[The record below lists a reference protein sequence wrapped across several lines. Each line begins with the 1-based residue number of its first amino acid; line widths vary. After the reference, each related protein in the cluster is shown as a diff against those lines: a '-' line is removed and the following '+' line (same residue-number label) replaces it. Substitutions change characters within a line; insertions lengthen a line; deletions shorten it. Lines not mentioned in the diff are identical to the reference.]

1 MPKKE
6 KEKEISGNFSSI
18 ANIIHQWE
26 RSGNHDCCVCVCV
39 CLFIVIVYSLDL
51 IIFSNLGLGFIPPP
65 FLPLK
70 LNSIFY
76 FYFFHFHICCS
87 QLAEALYEY
96 GRGNDKEALQLLGP
110 DFDANNCRVWSS
122 ITEQLDQG
130 ASKSGQYFHI
140 LEFIIWILLLYARWS
155 VHLMNKLMYSMK
167 SGTVCCL
174 ILDMLWRVRHK
185 FFCCHQT
192 LLWFCFNCKFLI
204 LAIEVIEKQ
213 IKKREGVPFLWRLLV

>member
-1 MPKKE
+1 M
-6 KEKEISGNFSSI
+6 
-18 ANIIHQWE
+18 
-26 RSGNHDCCVCVCV
+26 CV

-110 DFDANNCRVWSS
+110 DFDANNCKVWSS

-130 ASKSGQYFHI
+130 APKSGQYFHI
-140 LEFIIWILLLYARWS
+140 LEFII
-155 VHLMNKLMYSMK
+155 
-167 SGTVCCL
+167 
-174 ILDMLWRVRHK
+174 
-185 FFCCHQT
+185 
-192 LLWFCFNCKFLI
+192 
-204 LAIEVIEKQ
+204 
-213 IKKREGVPFLWRLLV
+213 